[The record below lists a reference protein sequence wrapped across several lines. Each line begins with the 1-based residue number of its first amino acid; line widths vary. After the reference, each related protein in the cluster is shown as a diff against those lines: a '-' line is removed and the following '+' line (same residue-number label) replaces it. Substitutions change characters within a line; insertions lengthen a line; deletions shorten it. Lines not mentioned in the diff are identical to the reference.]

1 MGEREQAPFTAT
13 VIPQGAARE
22 ITVYFLFWN
31 WLAQVSR
38 DLPTSTFNLVRP
50 SHRLF
55 LKCLQ
60 NVMARSRQWDRNV
73 KQCVRDRS
81 SSSCHNFIIS
91 AVWSWLFFVYRS
103 PRCTALPYCKNEPQ
117 LHRNS
122 SLLHFALP
130 FPNRIECTTVGRMT
144 KYHMVLSF
152 EAGLSKT
159 FTSALLGSSGVGT
172 SHAIIITRT
181 GKIRFRIVIM
191 THVFILCA
199 FSLCTFYRFPTISSK
214 VLKVKAFQV
223 SFDGR

>member
-1 MGEREQAPFTAT
+1 MGEREQVTAT
-13 VIPQGAARE
+13 VILQGAARE

-31 WLAQVSR
+31 WLALVSR
-38 DLPTSTFNLVRP
+38 DLPTSTP

-73 KQCVRDRS
+73 KQCVRDSS

-144 KYHMVLSF
+144 ITIPLIPYGIVVWSRVVKDIYV
-152 EAGLSKT
+152 G
-159 FTSALLGSSGVGT
+159 SA
-172 SHAIIITRT
+172 
-181 GKIRFRIVIM
+181 RI
-191 THVFILCA
+191 LE
-199 FSLCTFYRFPTISSK
+199 SLDFACNYNYSNR
-214 VLKVKAFQV
+214 
-223 SFDGR
+223 